1 VRSALRVPE
10 AMLES
15 LSEFCRVANIPL
27 DVVSTGQAGLD
38 VVEAAQRRPCSLS
51 RLYIGG
57 WISCGRAHGIAARL
71 DIQPRQMGR
80 LLSFFNIKIR
90 HCQLGCF

>member
-15 LSEFCRVANIPL
+15 VSAFCRAADIPL
-27 DVVSTGQAGLD
+27 DVVSTGHCSLD
-38 VVEAAQRRPCSLS
+38 VVEAAQRCPCSLS
-51 RLYIGG
+51 CLYIGG
-57 WISCGRAHGIAARL
+57 WISCGRAHVIAARL
-71 DIQPRQMGR
+71 DIQTRQMGR
-80 LLSFFNIKIR
+80 LLSFLNINIR